1 MCIKK
6 LGLEHVKSSNPVYVS
21 RGRGDPSRPLTRY
34 PRLLRKISLSCVH
47 SNCRGTERAT
57 TAAVVSAKRSAF
69 LRGWRFPHVAI
80 LRAAC
85 SLLVYLLVAV

>member
-6 LGLEHVKSSNPVYVS
+6 LGLEHLRVPNPVYVS

-34 PRLLRKISLSCVH
+34 PRLLRKITLSCVH

-57 TAAVVSAKRSAF
+57 TAVVSAKRSAF
-69 LRGWRFPHVAI
+69 LRDWRFLHVAI
-80 LRAAC
+80 LRAAFLYI
-85 SLLVYLLVAV
+85 SFN